1 MKIPD
6 AIDSFKESNKA
17 FDGSIFELVQGGIT
31 TFPRRDKREVNLLR
45 DGPGPYCRRVLLARV
60 YSHVRALGFRAPVES
75 RSRCGGS

>member
-17 FDGSIFELVQGGIT
+17 FDGSIFKLVQGGIT

-45 DGPGPYCRRVLLARV
+45 DGPGPYCRRVLLVRV
-60 YSHVRALGFRAPVES
+60 YSHVRAVSSRGLVE
-75 RSRCGGS
+75 